1 MTLFTQRTRTIV
13 TRTARHAALAGVL
26 LASAVTAM
34 AQADSPIGTWQTI
47 DDHTGQPK
55 ALVQITQESDGALD
69 GKVIKGLGPNDQPDR
84 RCTAC
89 TDDRKDQLILGMTII
104 NDMQKDGDGWDHGQ
118 ILDPEN
124 GKLYKCKMHLEDGG
138 NKLVVRGYIG
148 VSLLGR
154 SQTWVRQ
161 QKTAVRASRPG
172 AHASRAMLVFHQGR

>member
-55 ALVQITQESDGALD
+55 ALVQITQENDGALD

-104 NDMQKDGDGWDHGQ
+104 TGLKKDGDSWEGGQ

-124 GKLYKCKMHLEDGG
+124 GKLYKCKMHTEDGGQILDPENGKVYKCKMHLEDGG
-138 NKLVVRGYIG
+138 QKLVVRGYIG

-154 SQTWVRQ
+154 SQTWIRQ
-161 QKTAVRASRPG
+161 Q
-172 AHASRAMLVFHQGR
+172 

>member
-1 MTLFTQRTRTIV
+1 MTPFTQLARTLTM
-13 TRTARHAALAGVL
+13 RTARQAALAGVL

-34 AQADSPIGTWQTI
+34 AQADSPVGTWQTI

-55 ALVQITQESDGALD
+55 ALVQITLDSNGALD

-89 TDDRKDQLILGMTII
+89 TDARKDQLILGMTII
-104 NDMQKDGDGWDHGQ
+104 NDMKKDDDGWDGGQ

-138 NKLVVRGYIG
+138 QKLVVRGYIG
-148 VSLLGR
+148 ISLLGR
-154 SQTWVRQ
+154 SQTWIRQ
-161 QKTAVRASRPG
+161 Q
-172 AHASRAMLVFHQGR
+172 

>member
-1 MTLFTQRTRTIV
+1 MTQLTQRACSVFSRTV
-13 TRTARHAALAGVL
+13 KQAAVAGVL

-34 AQADSPIGTWQTI
+34 AQTDTPVGTWQTI

-55 ALVQITQESDGALD
+55 ALVQITQDADGALN
-69 GKVIKGLGPNDQPDR
+69 GKVIKGLNANDQPDR

-89 TDDRKDQLILGMTII
+89 TDARKDQLILGMTII
-104 NDMQKDGDGWDHGQ
+104 SDMKKDGDNWDGGQ

-124 GKLYKCKMHLEDGG
+124 GKLYKCKMHVEDGG
-138 NKLVVRGYIG
+138 QKLVVRGYVG

-161 QKTAVRASRPG
+161 N
-172 AHASRAMLVFHQGR
+172 